1 MNDKTRFQ
9 RLKDGVLD
17 LPSNARMAAESAWRG
32 RERGLAIIAGVF
44 LASLVILMNQEQ
56 FQIQYN

>member
-17 LPSNARMAAESAWRG
+17 LPSNARMAAESAWR
-32 RERGLAIIAGVF
+32 VC
-44 LASLVILMNQEQ
+44 Q
-56 FQIQYN
+56 FHG